1 MDMAEQQIDT
11 SPDVTL
17 SDRLGRLRA
26 DVMARPGVL
35 AQAYNNRCGSWVP
48 DANPFARTAAL
59 LRAWT
64 PGMSVAEVRAAT
76 LLELVRL
83 SEVRIY
89 PDWRLAGEHCTG
101 QSLVAP
107 DDPRFSAQR
116 DRLAEYGIG
125 PGDLDQVRNVL
136 RRWHEVTHGRTWAVV
151 GRAAFDPGPEQHTP
165 AGQAIYT
172 AIGWVENH
180 SIRDYPK
187 LLRLGFSGLRREIEA
202 ALQSQPMDAPA
213 YARGEGFWRAA
224 LLVCD
229 AGGLLGQRY
238 AAEARRQ
245 AAASAD
251 PAERERLTAMAELCE
266 RVPEHGARTLVEA
279 VQALWFGHILTCG
292 EDGIN
297 ANSIGRLD
305 QMLQPYYE
313 ADVRAGRQTRE
324 SALELMLELA
334 CKLYQEYD
342 VQAITLGGRDAA
354 GTDLCNTMTE
364 ILLEATA
371 RVGFVRDL
379 SVRVHADS
387 PAWLFRQCARM
398 LRDGGGIPFLFNDD
412 CFIPALIDHGIDPA
426 DVRDYAPIGCIELT
440 IPGKTNPHAV
450 SGWFHLTKCLE
461 LALFNG
467 VDPRSGRQLGP
478 RTGEFVDF
486 ASFADFYAAYRQQVE
501 YFTQHMIYLIN
512 RGELMQQEGGPLP
525 CWSLLTDACIA
536 RGRDITDGGAVYT
549 YHSVCVLGTAN
560 TADSL
565 CAVRQLVFEQKRVA
579 PAELLAAL
587 RADFDGSEP
596 LRQLLLRGA
605 PKYGNDEDAVDLLAR
620 EVDDH
625 FIDLLDQARS
635 PQGGRFVAHLFTFL
649 ANISYGAGLGATPD
663 GRRAGEPIA
672 YSLSAQ
678 QGRDEGGATAMLR
691 SLAKLPHRRAA
702 GASAAILDLD
712 PKCLAGAD
720 GVERLARLLEA
731 AVKIGVGQL
740 QVNVVTAERL
750 RQARQDPERFG
761 NIPVRVAGYSQ
772 MFRLLS
778 PELQDHVIARTKH
791 ER

>member
-1 MDMAEQQIDT
+1 MKMALPEWLQR
-11 SPDVTL
+11 V
-17 SDRLGRLRA
+17 RA
-26 DVMARPGVL
+26 DVMSRRGVL
-35 AQAYNNRCGSWVP
+35 AQAHNNRCGSWVP

-59 LRAWT
+59 LRAWK
-64 PGMSVAEVRAAT
+64 PGMSVSEVRAAT

-101 QSLVAP
+101 HWLVSP
-107 DDPRFSAQR
+107 DDPRFIDQR
-116 DRLAEYGIG
+116 ERLAEYGIG
-125 PGDLDQVRNVL
+125 PGELEQLRSVL
-136 RRWHEVTHGRTWAVV
+136 RQWHEVTRGRTWAMV
-151 GRAAFDPGPEQHTP
+151 GRPAFDAGPEQNTP

-172 AIGWVENH
+172 AIGWMENH

-187 LLRLGFSGLRREIEA
+187 LLRLGFGGLRREIEA
-202 ALQSQPMDAPA
+202 AMQAQPLGAPA
-213 YARGEGFWRAA
+213 YARGEGFWQAA
-224 LLVCD
+224 LRVCA
-229 AGGLLGQRY
+229 AGTLLGQRY
-238 AAEARRQ
+238 AEEARRLAS
-245 AAASAD
+245 AAAE
-251 PAERERLTAMAELCE
+251 PTERERLSRMAEVCE

-324 SALELMLELA
+324 SAVELMLELA

-342 VQAITLGGRDAA
+342 VQAITLAGRDAS
-354 GTDLCNTMTE
+354 GTDLSNAMTE
-364 ILLEATA
+364 IVLEASE

-379 SVRVHADS
+379 SLRVHADS

-412 CFIPALIDHGIDPA
+412 CFIPALLDHGIQPA
-426 DVRDYAPIGCIELT
+426 DVGDYAPIGCIELT
-440 IPGKTNPHAV
+440 IPGKANPHAV

-467 VDPRSGRQLGP
+467 ADPRSGRQLGP
-478 RTGEFVDF
+478 CTGAFTDF
-486 ASFADFYAAYRQQVE
+486 GGFADFYAAYRQQVE
-501 YFTQHMIYLIN
+501 FFAQRMIYLIN

-525 CWSLLTDACIA
+525 CWSLLTDDCIA

-565 CAVRQLVFEQKRVA
+565 CAVRRLVFEEKKIRA
-579 PAELLAAL
+579 AELIAAVQ
-587 RADFDGSEP
+587 ANFDGYEP
-596 LRQLLLRGA
+596 LRQLLLHGA
-605 PKYGNDEDAVDLLAR
+605 SKYGNDEDEVDLLAR
-620 EVDDH
+620 DVDDH

-635 PQGGRFVAHLFTFL
+635 PQGGRFVAHLFSFL
-649 ANISYGAGLGATPD
+649 ANIGYGCGLGATPD

-678 QGRDEGGATAMLR
+678 QGRDEKGATAMLR

-731 AVKIGVGQL
+731 AIKIGVGQL
-740 QVNVVTAERL
+740 QVNVVTADRL

-761 NIPVRVAGYSQ
+761 NLPVRVAGYSQ

-791 ER
+791 TS

>member
-1 MDMAEQQIDT
+1 
-11 SPDVTL
+11 
-17 SDRLGRLRA
+17 
-26 DVMARPGVL
+26 
-35 AQAYNNRCGSWVP
+35 
-48 DANPFARTAAL
+48 
-59 LRAWT
+59 
-64 PGMSVAEVRAAT
+64 
-76 LLELVRL
+76 
-83 SEVRIY
+83 
-89 PDWRLAGEHCTG
+89 
-101 QSLVAP
+101 
-107 DDPRFSAQR
+107 
-116 DRLAEYGIG
+116 
-125 PGDLDQVRNVL
+125 
-136 RRWHEVTHGRTWAVV
+136 
-151 GRAAFDPGPEQHTP
+151 
-165 AGQAIYT
+165 
-172 AIGWVENH
+172 
-180 SIRDYPK
+180 
-187 LLRLGFSGLRREIEA
+187 
-202 ALQSQPMDAPA
+202 
-213 YARGEGFWRAA
+213 
-224 LLVCD
+224 
-229 AGGLLGQRY
+229 
-238 AAEARRQ
+238 
-245 AAASAD
+245 
-251 PAERERLTAMAELCE
+251 MAELCE
-266 RVPEHGARTLVEA
+266 HVPEHGARTLVEA

-478 RTGEFVDF
+478 RTGEFADF
-486 ASFADFYAAYRQQVE
+486 AGFADFYAAYRQQVE

-565 CAVRQLVFEQKRVA
+565 CAVRQLV
-579 PAELLAAL
+579 
-587 RADFDGSEP
+587 
-596 LRQLLLRGA
+596 
-605 PKYGNDEDAVDLLAR
+605 
-620 EVDDH
+620 
-625 FIDLLDQARS
+625 
-635 PQGGRFVAHLFTFL
+635 
-649 ANISYGAGLGATPD
+649 
-663 GRRAGEPIA
+663 
-672 YSLSAQ
+672 
-678 QGRDEGGATAMLR
+678 
-691 SLAKLPHRRAA
+691 
-702 GASAAILDLD
+702 
-712 PKCLAGAD
+712 
-720 GVERLARLLEA
+720 
-731 AVKIGVGQL
+731 
-740 QVNVVTAERL
+740 
-750 RQARQDPERFG
+750 
-761 NIPVRVAGYSQ
+761 
-772 MFRLLS
+772 
-778 PELQDHVIARTKH
+778 
-791 ER
+791 